1 MIDKTFFLKSLIKES
16 LIRTVSKNII
26 ESFILISVSLVTLI
40 CVLILIWKELEYFWN
55 PDPTFQFVPD
65 ADFEAKLQ
73 INIDMTVAMRCD
85 SK

>member
-1 MIDKTFFLKSLIKES
+1 M
-16 LIRTVSKNII
+16 
-26 ESFILISVSLVTLI
+26 SLVTLI

-73 INIDMTVAMRCD
+73 INIDMTVAIRYD
-85 SK
+85 SPKFVVNMLDILIYLFR